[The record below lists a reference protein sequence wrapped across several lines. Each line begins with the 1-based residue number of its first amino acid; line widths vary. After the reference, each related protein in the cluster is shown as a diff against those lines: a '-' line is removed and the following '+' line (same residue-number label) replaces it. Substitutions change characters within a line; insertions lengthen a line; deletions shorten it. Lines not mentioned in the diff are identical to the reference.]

1 MINFTVS
8 CQQAISRQEGE
19 TTRSLWNVSALIC
32 PPQRLRCR
40 PRQLTSHLRVLPT
53 ITCQAWPGLARFTIV
68 IFSYFSFVGL
78 FVMNG
83 FIVIFPGLHCP
94 AGRKPNITILN
105 YTFTQQTWGDRP
117 GRPATK
123 TNRQS
128 HVCLSILQPES
139 QFYVSR
145 TNEKRL
151 NGSRMS
157 RQSSRQC
164 NYKNS
169 YWNYSPWQFTFFSL
183 LIVQFILY
191 FLWGVVLRRGRLR
204 RLSL

>member
-1 MINFTVS
+1 MINCTVS
-8 CQQAISRQEGE
+8 CQEAISKQEGE
-19 TTRSLWNVSALIC
+19 TTRPLWNVSALIF
-32 PPQRLRCR
+32 PPQHLIQVSPTFILPPSCSSANQ
-40 PRQLTSHLRVLPT
+40 PEPGPQLSYLL
-53 ITCQAWPGLARFTIV
+53 
-68 IFSYFSFVGL
+68 FSYFSFVGL
-78 FVMNG
+78 FIMNG
-83 FIVIFPGLHCP
+83 LIVIFPGLHCEDW
-94 AGRKPNITILN
+94 RKPAITIVN

-117 GRPATK
+117 AWPATK

-139 QFYVSR
+139 QFYLSR
-145 TNEKRL
+145 SNEKRL

-157 RQSSRQC
+157 RQSGQQC

>member
-1 MINFTVS
+1 MIQHKPTLSV
-8 CQQAISRQEGE
+8 
-19 TTRSLWNVSALIC
+19 
-32 PPQRLRCR
+32 
-40 PRQLTSHLRVLPT
+40 VLPT
-53 ITCQAWPGLARFTIV
+53 KTCQAPASSTIV
-68 IFSYFSFVGL
+68 KFSYFSFVGL
-78 FVMNG
+78 FILNG
-83 FIVIFPGLHCP
+83 FIVIFPGQHCQ
-94 AGRKPNITILN
+94 GWRKPNITILN

-117 GRPATK
+117 ARPATK

-139 QFYVSR
+139 QFYLSR
-145 TNEKRL
+145 SSEKRL

-157 RQSSRQC
+157 RQSSQQC

-191 FLWGVVLRRGRLR
+191 FLWGVVLRRGRAR